1 MSNTILDNLVKCFN
15 NSNLGVNLTTILID
29 NEPWFIA
36 KEVAAL
42 LGYENTEKTIRTH
55 VDEED
60 QKMLSCNECKEL
72 FGSSLVIEGE
82 TDEVSDQDIADTET
96 VGSDE
101 NLKPTKTVGLK
112 NSISISNRGMK
123 LINESGLYTLITRSK
138 KKEAKPFRR
147 WVTSEVLPSIRKT
160 GSYGLQISEHDTL
173 LLNAIKAKTD
183 EERVA
188 TLKALDEYH
197 TREKRAL
204 EAENEELKNTND
216 ELLTENELWRGNYLN
231 TKQIYEI
238 LERDYLEALKQAKS
252 TNYNKLRKGLCD
264 ITNEKKQGRK
274 VYKKHVTND
283 KGETEWRQEYY
294 FEKGILDTLLERVKD
309 SIKYIFNIRL
319 R

>member
-1 MSNTILDNLVKCFN
+1 MNDYLSNLVKCFN
-15 NSNLGVNLTTILID
+15 NSTLGVNLTTILID

-36 KEVAAL
+36 KEVATL

-60 QKMLSCNECKEL
+60 QRMLSCNECKDV

-82 TDEVSDQDIADTET
+82 TVEVSDKDIAYLET
-96 VGSDE
+96 VESDE

-112 NSISISNRGMK
+112 NSISISNFGMK

-160 GSYGLQISEHDTL
+160 GSYGMAISEEDRL
-173 LLNAIKAKTD
+173 KLNVVNAD
-183 EERVA
+183 SVEERSSA
-188 TLKALDEYH
+188 LSELSQYYKAQ
-197 TREKRAL
+197 KQAL
-204 EAENEELKNTND
+204 EAENEDLKNTND
-216 ELLTENELWRGNYLN
+216 ELLTENELLLGNYFN
-231 TKQIYEI
+231 TKQVYEI
-238 LERDYLEALKQAKS
+238 LERDFPEALKQAKS
-252 TNYNKLRKGLCD
+252 TNYNKIRKSLCD
-264 ITNEKKQGRK
+264 ISNEKRRGRK
-274 VYKKHVTND
+274 ICRKHVTND

-294 FEKGILDTLLERVKD
+294 FEQSILDAIIERVKE

>member
-1 MSNTILDNLVKCFN
+1 MNDYLSNLVKCFN
-15 NSNLGVNLTTILID
+15 NSSLGVNLTTILID

-36 KEVAAL
+36 KEVATL

-72 FGSSLVIEGE
+72 FGSSLEIEVE
-82 TDEVSDQDIADTET
+82 TDEVSDQDIVDTET
-96 VGSDE
+96 VGSDA

-160 GSYGLQISEHDTL
+160 GSYGITISEEDRL
-173 LLNAIKAKTD
+173 KLNVVNAD
-183 EERVA
+183 SVEERSSA
-188 TLKALDEYH
+188 LSELSQYYKAQ
-197 TREKRAL
+197 KQAL
-204 EAENEELKNTND
+204 EEENKDLKDIND
-216 ELLTENELWRGNYLN
+216 ELLTENELWRGNYFN
-231 TKQIYEI
+231 TKQIYET
-238 LERDYLEALKQAKS
+238 LKREYPESLKQAES

-274 VYKKHVTND
+274 VYKKHVKND

-294 FEKGILDTLLERVKD
+294 FERNILDTIIERVKEN
-309 SIKYIFNIRL
+309 IRYVFNIRL
-319 R
+319 K